1 LLRTMPAND
10 ASLVSVRRLM
20 LGVAL
25 GLILL
30 ATLTPVPGARLPD
43 FVGCV
48 ICGVR
53 GWSDALANL
62 ILFVPLG
69 AALLANGRTGPR
81 AVGLAGLLSA
91 GIELAQISI
100 PGRDPSLGDVCFNTL
115 GAAVGQV
122 TAALA
127 LRLAAPPNRA
137 ASRLSFGFA
146 VGVAVVTGVTGWL
159 LSPALPHSALHA
171 WYSPDRPDLEL
182 YRGRVISTSLGSVAF
197 RTSVFRNPDEVR
209 RSLLTGAP
217 LRIVALAGVRVR
229 ALAPMLVIEDE
240 DGNELLL
247 TGPDRDDW
255 VLRLR
260 TRAASFRLDQPDLR
274 LRGALT
280 RGRVAPGDTLRVEA
294 RRGRDG
300 YCLRVNETQA
310 CSLGFTIG
318 SGWAL
323 LLYPRH
329 FPPWLQRLL
338 GAGWVAGLVVPVG
351 FWARKRWETVLGGV
365 LLLGTLALLPP
376 LVGLLPTPSAQW
388 LGAAVGGLIG
398 YGLQMLTAG
407 VHDRRT

>member
-1 LLRTMPAND
+1 MPAKD
-10 ASLVSVRRLM
+10 ASSVSIRRLM

-30 ATLTPVPGARLPD
+30 ATLTPFPGAGLPD

-69 AALLANGRTGPR
+69 AALLANGRTGAR

-91 GIELAQISI
+91 GIELAQIFI

-127 LRLAAPPNRA
+127 LRLAACSGRA
-137 ASRLSFGFA
+137 AARLSLVSA
-146 VGVAVVTGVTGWL
+146 IGVAVVTGVTGWL
-159 LSPALPHSALHA
+159 LSPALPLSALRA

-182 YRGRVISTSLGSVAF
+182 FRGRVISTSLGSVPF
-197 RTSVFRNPDEVR
+197 RTSVVPNPDEMR

-217 LRIVALAGVRVR
+217 LRIVTLAGARAR
-229 ALAPMLVIEDE
+229 ALAPMLVLEDA

-260 TRAASFRLDQPDLR
+260 TRAASLRLDQPDLR
-274 LRGALT
+274 LRGALI
-280 RGRVAPGDTLRVEA
+280 RVAPGDTLRIEA
-294 RRGRDG
+294 RRDPDG

-310 CSLGFTIG
+310 CRLGFTIG

-338 GAGWVAGLVVPVG
+338 GAGWVAGLVVPIG
-351 FWARKRWETVLGGV
+351 FWARKRWETVVGGA
-365 LLLGTLALLPP
+365 LLLVMLALLPP
-376 LVGLLPTPSAQW
+376 LVGLLPTPGAQW
-388 LGAAVGGLIG
+388 LGAGVGSLIG
-398 YGLQMLTAG
+398 YGLQLLTAG

>member
-1 LLRTMPAND
+1 MPATD
-10 ASLVSVRRLM
+10 ASYVSIRRLM

-30 ATLTPVPGARLPD
+30 ATLTPFPDAGPPD

-91 GIELAQISI
+91 GIEVAQIFI

-127 LRLAAPPNRA
+127 LKLAACSGRA
-137 ASRLSFGFA
+137 AARLSLVSA
-146 VGVAVVTGVTGWL
+146 IGVAVVTAVTGWL
-159 LSPALPHSALHA
+159 LLPALPLSALRS

-182 YRGRVISTSLGSVAF
+182 FRGRVISTSLGSVPF
-197 RTSVFRNPDEVR
+197 RTSVFHNPDEVR

-217 LRIVALAGVRVR
+217 LRIVALAGAR
-229 ALAPMLVIEDE
+229 ARKLAPTLVIEDE

-260 TRAASFRLDQPDLR
+260 TRAASLRLDQPDLR

-280 RGRVAPGDTLRVEA
+280 RVAPGDTLRIEA
-294 RRGRDG
+294 RRDPDG

-310 CSLGFTIG
+310 CRLGFTIG

-338 GAGWVAGLVVPVG
+338 GAGWVAGMVVPIG
-351 FWARKRWETVLGGV
+351 FWARKRSETLVGGA
-365 LLLGTLALLPP
+365 LLLVTLALLPP
-376 LVGLLPTPSAQW
+376 LVGLLPTPGAQW
-388 LGAAVGGLIG
+388 LGAGVGSLIG
-398 YGLQMLTAG
+398 YGLQLLTAG

>member
-1 LLRTMPAND
+1 
-10 ASLVSVRRLM
+10 M

-30 ATLTPVPGARLPD
+30 ATLTPFPGARLPD

-91 GIELAQISI
+91 GIELAQIFI

-127 LRLAAPPNRA
+127 LQLAACSGRA
-137 ASRLSFGFA
+137 AARLSLVSA
-146 VGVAVVTGVTGWL
+146 IGVAVVTGVTGWL
-159 LSPALPHSALHA
+159 LLPALPLSALRA

-182 YRGRVISTSLGSVAF
+182 FRGRVISTSLGSVPF
-197 RTSVFRNPDEVR
+197 RTSVFPNPDEVR

-217 LRIVALAGVRVR
+217 LRIVTLAGARAR
-229 ALAPMLVIEDE
+229 ALAPMLVIEDA

-247 TGPDRDDW
+247 TGLDRDDW

-260 TRAASFRLDQPDLR
+260 TRAASLRLDQPDLR

-280 RGRVAPGDTLRVEA
+280 RVAPGDTLRIEA
-294 RRGRDG
+294 RRDPDG

-310 CSLGFTIG
+310 CRLGFTIG

-338 GAGWVAGLVVPVG
+338 GAGWVAGLVVPIG
-351 FWARKRWETVLGGV
+351 FWARKRWETVVGGA
-365 LLLGTLALLPP
+365 LLLVTLALLPP
-376 LVGLLPTPSAQW
+376 LVGLLPTSGAQW
-388 LGAAVGGLIG
+388 LGAGVGSLIG
-398 YGLQMLTAG
+398 YGLQLLTAG

>member
-1 LLRTMPAND
+1 MPAKD
-10 ASLVSVRRLM
+10 VSSVSIGRLM

-30 ATLTPVPGARLPD
+30 ATLTPFPGARLPD

-91 GIELAQISI
+91 GIELAQIFI

-127 LRLAAPPNRA
+127 LKLATCSGRA
-137 ASRLSFGFA
+137 AARLSLVSA
-146 VGVAVVTGVTGWL
+146 IGVAVVTGVTGWL
-159 LSPALPHSALHA
+159 LLPALPLSALRA

-182 YRGRVISTSLGSVAF
+182 FRGRVISTSLGSVPF
-197 RTSVFRNPDEVR
+197 RTSVFPNPDEVR

-217 LRIVALAGVRVR
+217 LRIVALAGARAR

-260 TRAASFRLDQPDLR
+260 TRAASHRLDQPDLR

-280 RGRVAPGDTLRVEA
+280 RVAPGDTLRIEA
-294 RRGRDG
+294 RRDPDG

-310 CSLGFTIG
+310 CRLGFTIG

-323 LLYPRH
+323 LLYLRH

-338 GAGWVAGLVVPVG
+338 GAAWVAGLVVPIG
-351 FWARKRWETVLGGV
+351 FWARKRWETVVGGS
-365 LLLGTLALLPP
+365 LLFITLALLPP
-376 LVGLLPTPSAQW
+376 LVGLLPTPGAQW
-388 LGAAVGGLIG
+388 LGAGVGGLIG
-398 YGLQMLTAG
+398 YGLQRLTAG
-407 VHDRRT
+407 VHDWRT

>member
-1 LLRTMPAND
+1 MPAKD
-10 ASLVSVRRLM
+10 VSSVSIGRLM

-30 ATLTPVPGARLPD
+30 ATLTPFPGARLPD

-91 GIELAQISI
+91 GIELAQIFI

-127 LRLAAPPNRA
+127 LKLAACSGRA
-137 ASRLSFGFA
+137 AARLSLVSA
-146 VGVAVVTGVTGWL
+146 IGVAVVTGVTGWL
-159 LSPALPHSALHA
+159 LLPALPLSALRA

-182 YRGRVISTSLGSVAF
+182 FRGRVISTSLGSVPF
-197 RTSVFRNPDEVR
+197 RTSVFPNPDEAR

-217 LRIVALAGVRVR
+217 LRIVALAGARAR

-260 TRAASFRLDQPDLR
+260 TRAASHRLDQPDLR

-280 RGRVAPGDTLRVEA
+280 RVAPGDTLRIEA
-294 RRGRDG
+294 RRDPDG

-310 CSLGFTIG
+310 CRLGFTIG

-323 LLYPRH
+323 LLYLRH

-338 GAGWVAGLVVPVG
+338 GAGWVAGLVVPIG
-351 FWARKRWETVLGGV
+351 FWARKRWQTVVGGS
-365 LLLGTLALLPP
+365 LLFITLALLPP
-376 LVGLLPTPSAQW
+376 LVGLLPTPGAQW
-388 LGAAVGGLIG
+388 LGAGVGGLIG
-398 YGLQMLTAG
+398 YGLQRLTAG
-407 VHDRRT
+407 VHDWRT

>member
-1 LLRTMPAND
+1 MPAKD
-10 ASLVSVRRLM
+10 VSSVSIGRLM

-30 ATLTPVPGARLPD
+30 ATLTPFPGARLPD

-91 GIELAQISI
+91 GIELAQIFI

-127 LRLAAPPNRA
+127 LKLAACSGRA
-137 ASRLSFGFA
+137 AARLSLVSA
-146 VGVAVVTGVTGWL
+146 IGVAVVTGVTGWL
-159 LSPALPHSALHA
+159 LLPALPLSALRA

-182 YRGRVISTSLGSVAF
+182 FRGRVISTSLGSVPF
-197 RTSVFRNPDEVR
+197 RTSVFPNPDEVR

-217 LRIVALAGVRVR
+217 LRIVALAGARAR

-260 TRAASFRLDQPDLR
+260 TRAASHRLDQPDLR

-280 RGRVAPGDTLRVEA
+280 RVAPGDTLRIEA
-294 RRGRDG
+294 RRDPDG

-310 CSLGFTIG
+310 CRLGFTIG

-323 LLYPRH
+323 LLYLRH

-338 GAGWVAGLVVPVG
+338 GAAWVAGLVVPIG
-351 FWARKRWETVLGGV
+351 FWARKRWETVVGGS
-365 LLLGTLALLPP
+365 LLFITLALLPP
-376 LVGLLPTPSAQW
+376 LVGLLPTPGAQW
-388 LGAAVGGLIG
+388 LGAGVGGLIG
-398 YGLQMLTAG
+398 YGLQRLTAG
-407 VHDRRT
+407 VHDWRT

>member
-1 LLRTMPAND
+1 MPATD
-10 ASLVSVRRLM
+10 ASSISIRRLM

-30 ATLTPVPGARLPD
+30 ATLTPFPGARLPD

-48 ICGVR
+48 ICGMR
-53 GWSDALANL
+53 GWSDALVNL

-91 GIELAQISI
+91 GIELAQIFI

-122 TAALA
+122 TAVLA
-127 LRLAAPPNRA
+127 LKLAACSGRA
-137 ASRLSFGFA
+137 ATRLSLVSA
-146 VGVAVVTGVTGWL
+146 IGVAVVTAVTGWL
-159 LSPALPHSALHA
+159 LLPALPLSALSA

-182 YRGRVISTSLGSVAF
+182 FRGRVISTSLGSVPF
-197 RTSVFRNPDEVR
+197 RTSVFPNPDEVR

-217 LRIVALAGVRVR
+217 LRIVALAGARAR

-260 TRAASFRLDQPDLR
+260 TRAASLRLDQPDLR

-280 RGRVAPGDTLRVEA
+280 RVAPGDTLRIEA
-294 RRGRDG
+294 RRDPDG

-310 CSLGFTIG
+310 CRLGFTIG

-323 LLYPRH
+323 LLYLRH

-338 GAGWVAGLVVPVG
+338 GAGWVAGMVVPIG
-351 FWARKRWETVLGGV
+351 FWARKRWETVVGGS
-365 LLLGTLALLPP
+365 LLFITLALLPP
-376 LVGLLPTPSAQW
+376 LAGLLPTPGAQW
-388 LGAAVGGLIG
+388 LGAGVGGLIG
-398 YGLQMLTAG
+398 YGLQLLTAG

>member
-1 LLRTMPAND
+1 MPATD
-10 ASLVSVRRLM
+10 ASSVSIRRLM

-30 ATLTPVPGARLPD
+30 ATLTPFPGARLPD

-48 ICGVR
+48 ICGMR
-53 GWSDALANL
+53 GWSDALVNL

-91 GIELAQISI
+91 GIELAQIFI

-122 TAALA
+122 TAVLA
-127 LRLAAPPNRA
+127 LKLAACSGRA
-137 ASRLSFGFA
+137 ATRLSLVSA
-146 VGVAVVTGVTGWL
+146 IGVAVVTAVTGWL
-159 LSPALPHSALHA
+159 LLPALPLSALSA

-182 YRGRVISTSLGSVAF
+182 FRGRVISTSLGSVPF
-197 RTSVFRNPDEVR
+197 RTSVFPNPDEVR

-217 LRIVALAGVRVR
+217 LRIVALAGARAR

-260 TRAASFRLDQPDLR
+260 TRAASLRLDQPDLR
-274 LRGALT
+274 LRGALI
-280 RGRVAPGDTLRVEA
+280 RVAPGDTLRIEA
-294 RRGRDG
+294 RRDPDG

-310 CSLGFTIG
+310 CRLGFTIG

-323 LLYPRH
+323 LLYLRH

-338 GAGWVAGLVVPVG
+338 GAGWVAGMVVPIG
-351 FWARKRWETVLGGV
+351 FWARKRWETVVGGS
-365 LLLGTLALLPP
+365 LLFITLALLPP
-376 LVGLLPTPSAQW
+376 LAGLLPTPGAQW
-388 LGAAVGGLIG
+388 LGAGVGGLIG
-398 YGLQMLTAG
+398 YGLQLLTAG

>member
-1 LLRTMPAND
+1 MPATD
-10 ASLVSVRRLM
+10 SSHVSIRRLM

-30 ATLTPVPGARLPD
+30 ATLTPFRGARLPD

-69 AALLANGRTGPR
+69 AALLANRRTGPR

-91 GIELAQISI
+91 GIELAQIFI

-127 LRLAAPPNRA
+127 LKLAAHSGRA
-137 ASRLSFGFA
+137 AARLSLVSA
-146 VGVAVVTGVTGWL
+146 IGVAIVTGVTGWL
-159 LSPALPHSALHA
+159 LLPALPLSALRA

-182 YRGRVISTSLGSVAF
+182 FRGRVISTSLGSVPF
-197 RTSVFRNPDEVR
+197 RTSFFPNPDEVR

-217 LRIVALAGVRVR
+217 LRIVALAGARAR

-240 DGNELLL
+240 DENELLL

-260 TRAASFRLDQPDLR
+260 TRAASLRLDQPDLR

-280 RGRVAPGDTLRVEA
+280 RVAPGDTLRIEA
-294 RRGRDG
+294 RRDPDG

-310 CSLGFTIG
+310 CRFGFTIG

-329 FPPWLQRLL
+329 FPPWLQRVLS
-338 GAGWVAGLVVPVG
+338 AGWVAGLVVPIG
-351 FWARKRWETVLGGV
+351 YWARKRWETAVAGA
-365 LLLGTLALLPP
+365 LLLVTLALLPP
-376 LVGLLPTPSAQW
+376 LVGLLPTPGALW
-388 LGAAVGGLIG
+388 LGAGVGGLVG
-398 YGLQMLTAG
+398 YGVQMLTAG
-407 VHDRRT
+407 VYDRRT

>member
-1 LLRTMPAND
+1 MPAKD
-10 ASLVSVRRLM
+10 VSSVSIGRLM

-30 ATLTPVPGARLPD
+30 ATLTPFPGARLPD

-91 GIELAQISI
+91 GIELAQIFI

-127 LRLAAPPNRA
+127 LKLAACSGRA
-137 ASRLSFGFA
+137 AARLSLVSA
-146 VGVAVVTGVTGWL
+146 IGVAVVTGVTGWL
-159 LSPALPHSALHA
+159 LLPALPLSALRA

-182 YRGRVISTSLGSVAF
+182 FRGRVISTSLGSVPF
-197 RTSVFRNPDEVR
+197 RTSVFPNPDEAR

-217 LRIVALAGVRVR
+217 LRIVALAGARAR

-260 TRAASFRLDQPDLR
+260 TRAASHRLDQPDLR

-280 RGRVAPGDTLRVEA
+280 RVAPGDTLRIEA
-294 RRGRDG
+294 RRDPDG

-310 CSLGFTIG
+310 CRLGFTIG

-323 LLYPRH
+323 LLYLRH

-338 GAGWVAGLVVPVG
+338 GAAWVAGLVVPIG
-351 FWARKRWETVLGGV
+351 FWARKRWETVVGGA
-365 LLLGTLALLPP
+365 LLLVTLALLPP
-376 LVGLLPTPSAQW
+376 VVGLLPTPGAQW
-388 LGAAVGGLIG
+388 LGAGVGSLIG
-398 YGLQMLTAG
+398 YGLQLLTAG

>member
-1 LLRTMPAND
+1 MPATD
-10 ASLVSVRRLM
+10 ASSVSIRRLM

-30 ATLTPVPGARLPD
+30 ATLTPFPGARLPD

-48 ICGVR
+48 ICGMR
-53 GWSDALANL
+53 GWSDALVNL

-91 GIELAQISI
+91 GIELAQIFI

-122 TAALA
+122 TAVLA
-127 LRLAAPPNRA
+127 LKLAACSGRA
-137 ASRLSFGFA
+137 ATRLSLVSA
-146 VGVAVVTGVTGWL
+146 IGVAVVTAVTGWL
-159 LSPALPHSALHA
+159 LLPALPLSALSA

-182 YRGRVISTSLGSVAF
+182 FRGRVISTSLGSVPF
-197 RTSVFRNPDEVR
+197 RTSVFPNPDKVR

-217 LRIVALAGVRVR
+217 LRIVALAGARAR

-260 TRAASFRLDQPDLR
+260 TRAASLRLDQPDLR
-274 LRGALT
+274 LRGALI
-280 RGRVAPGDTLRVEA
+280 RVAPGDTLRIEA
-294 RRGRDG
+294 RRDPDG

-310 CSLGFTIG
+310 CRLGFTIG

-323 LLYPRH
+323 LLYLRH

-338 GAGWVAGLVVPVG
+338 GAGWVAGMVVPIG
-351 FWARKRWETVLGGV
+351 FWARKRWETVVGGS
-365 LLLGTLALLPP
+365 LLFITLALLPP
-376 LVGLLPTPSAQW
+376 LAGLLPTPGAQW
-388 LGAAVGGLIG
+388 LGAGVGGLIG
-398 YGLQMLTAG
+398 YGLQLLTAG

>member
-1 LLRTMPAND
+1 MPAKD
-10 ASLVSVRRLM
+10 GSRVSVPRLM

-30 ATLTPVPGARLPD
+30 ATLTPFPGARLPD

-53 GWSDALANL
+53 GWSDALVNL

-69 AALLANGRTGPR
+69 AALLAIGRTGPR

-91 GIELAQISI
+91 GIELAQIFI

-122 TAALA
+122 TTALA
-127 LRLAAPPNRA
+127 LRLGVPAKRA
-137 ASRLSFGFA
+137 AARLSLGSA
-146 VGVAVVTGVTGWL
+146 VAVVVVTGGTSWL
-159 LSPALPHSALHA
+159 LSPVLPDSTLRA

-182 YRGRVISTSLGSVAF
+182 YHGRVISTSLGSVPF
-197 RTSVFRNPDEVR
+197 RTSVLPEPDEVR

-217 LRIVALAGVRVR
+217 LRIVALAGARVR
-229 ALAPMLVIEDE
+229 ALAPTLVIEDE
-240 DGNELLL
+240 YGNELLL

-255 VLRLR
+255 VLRVR
-260 TRAASFRLDQPDLR
+260 TRAASLRLDQPDLR

-280 RGRVAPGDTLRVEA
+280 RVAPGDTLRVEA
-294 RRGRDG
+294 RRDPDG
-300 YCLRVNETQA
+300 YCLRVNETQT
-310 CSLGFTIG
+310 CRLGFTIG
-318 SGWAL
+318 SGWTL

-338 GAGWVAGLVVPVG
+338 GAGWVAVMVVPVG
-351 FWARKRWETVLGGV
+351 FWARKRWETAVGGA
-365 LLLGTLALLPP
+365 LLLGTLALLPR

-388 LGAAVGGLIG
+388 LGAGVGGLVG
-398 YGLQMLTAG
+398 YGLRMLTAG
-407 VHDRRT
+407 VHERRT

>member
-1 LLRTMPAND
+1 MPAKD
-10 ASLVSVRRLM
+10 ASSVSIRRLM

-30 ATLTPVPGARLPD
+30 ATLTPFPGAGLPD

-69 AALLANGRTGPR
+69 AALLANGRTGAR

-91 GIELAQISI
+91 GIELAQIFI

-127 LRLAAPPNRA
+127 LRLAACSGRA
-137 ASRLSFGFA
+137 AARLSLVSA
-146 VGVAVVTGVTGWL
+146 IGVAVVTGVTGWL
-159 LSPALPHSALHA
+159 LLPALPLSALRA

-182 YRGRVISTSLGSVAF
+182 FRGRVISTSLGSVPF
-197 RTSVFRNPDEVR
+197 RTSVVPNPDEVR

-217 LRIVALAGVRVR
+217 LRIVTLAGARAR
-229 ALAPMLVIEDE
+229 ALAPMLVIEDA
-240 DGNELLL
+240 DRNELLL

-260 TRAASFRLDQPDLR
+260 TRAASLRLDQPDLR
-274 LRGALT
+274 LRGALI
-280 RGRVAPGDTLRVEA
+280 RVAPGDTLRIEA
-294 RRGRDG
+294 RRDPDG

-310 CSLGFTIG
+310 CRLGFTIG

-338 GAGWVAGLVVPVG
+338 GAGWVAGLVVPIG
-351 FWARKRWETVLGGV
+351 FWARKRWETVVGGA
-365 LLLGTLALLPP
+365 LLLVMLALLPP
-376 LVGLLPTPSAQW
+376 LVGLLPTPGAQW
-388 LGAAVGGLIG
+388 LGAGVGSLIG
-398 YGLQMLTAG
+398 YGLQLLTAG

>member
-1 LLRTMPAND
+1 MPATD
-10 ASLVSVRRLM
+10 ASYVSIRRLM

-30 ATLTPVPGARLPD
+30 ATLTPFPGAGLPD

-91 GIELAQISI
+91 GIEVAQIFI

-127 LRLAAPPNRA
+127 LKLAACSGRA
-137 ASRLSFGFA
+137 AARLSLVSA
-146 VGVAVVTGVTGWL
+146 IGVAVVTAVTGWL
-159 LSPALPHSALHA
+159 LLPALPLSALRS

-182 YRGRVISTSLGSVAF
+182 FRGRVISTSLGSVPF
-197 RTSVFRNPDEVR
+197 RTSVFPNPDEVR

-217 LRIVALAGVRVR
+217 LRIVALAGAR
-229 ALAPMLVIEDE
+229 ARKLAPTLVIEDE

-260 TRAASFRLDQPDLR
+260 TRAASLRLDQPDLR

-280 RGRVAPGDTLRVEA
+280 RVAPGDTLRIEA
-294 RRGRDG
+294 RRDPDG

-310 CSLGFTIG
+310 CRLGFTIG

-338 GAGWVAGLVVPVG
+338 GAAWVAGLVVPIG
-351 FWARKRWETVLGGV
+351 FWARKRSETVVGGA
-365 LLLGTLALLPP
+365 LLLVTLALLPP
-376 LVGLLPTPSAQW
+376 LVGLLPTPDAQW
-388 LGAAVGGLIG
+388 LGAGVGSLIG
-398 YGLQMLTAG
+398 VGLQLLTAG

>member
-1 LLRTMPAND
+1 MPAKD
-10 ASLVSVRRLM
+10 VSSVSIGRLM

-30 ATLTPVPGARLPD
+30 ATLTPFPGARLPD

-91 GIELAQISI
+91 GIELAQIFI

-127 LRLAAPPNRA
+127 LKLAACSGRA
-137 ASRLSFGFA
+137 AARLSLVSA
-146 VGVAVVTGVTGWL
+146 IGVAVVTGVTGWL
-159 LSPALPHSALHA
+159 LLPALPLSALSA

-182 YRGRVISTSLGSVAF
+182 FRGRVISTSLGSVPF
-197 RTSVFRNPDEVR
+197 RTSVFPNPDEAR

-217 LRIVALAGVRVR
+217 LRIVALAGTRAR
-229 ALAPMLVIEDE
+229 ALAPVLVIEDE

-260 TRAASFRLDQPDLR
+260 TRAASLRLEQPDLR

-280 RGRVAPGDTLRVEA
+280 RVAPGDTLRIEA
-294 RRGRDG
+294 RRDPDG

-310 CSLGFTIG
+310 CRLGFTIG

-323 LLYPRH
+323 LLYLRH

-338 GAGWVAGLVVPVG
+338 GAAWVAGLVVPIG
-351 FWARKRWETVLGGV
+351 FWARKRWETVVGGA
-365 LLLGTLALLPP
+365 LLLVTLALLPP
-376 LVGLLPTPSAQW
+376 VVGLLPTPGAQW
-388 LGAAVGGLIG
+388 LGAGVGSLIDTG
-398 YGLQMLTAG
+398 CSG
-407 VHDRRT
+407 

>member
-1 LLRTMPAND
+1 
-10 ASLVSVRRLM
+10 M

-30 ATLTPVPGARLPD
+30 ATLAPFPGAGLPD

-91 GIELAQISI
+91 GIELAQIFI

-127 LRLAAPPNRA
+127 LKLAACSGRA
-137 ASRLSFGFA
+137 AARLSLVSA
-146 VGVAVVTGVTGWL
+146 IGVAVVTAVTGWL
-159 LSPALPHSALHA
+159 LLPALPLSALRS

-182 YRGRVISTSLGSVAF
+182 FRGRVISTSLGAVPF
-197 RTSVFRNPDEVR
+197 RTSVFPNPDEAR

-217 LRIVALAGVRVR
+217 LRIVAIAGARAR
-229 ALAPMLVIEDE
+229 ALAPTLVIDDE

-260 TRAASFRLDQPDLR
+260 TRAASLRLDQPDLR

-280 RGRVAPGDTLRVEA
+280 RVAPGDTLRIEA
-294 RRGRDG
+294 RRDPDG

-310 CSLGFTIG
+310 CHLGFTIG

-329 FPPWLQRLL
+329 FTPWLQRLL
-338 GAGWVAGLVVPVG
+338 GAGWVAGMVVPIG
-351 FWARKRWETVLGGV
+351 FWARKRSETVVAGA
-365 LLLGTLALLPP
+365 LLLVTLALLPR
-376 LVGLLPTPSAQW
+376 LVGLLPTPGAQW
-388 LGAAVGGLIG
+388 LGAGVGSLIG
-398 YGLQMLTAG
+398 VGLQLLTAG

>member
-1 LLRTMPAND
+1 MPAKD
-10 ASLVSVRRLM
+10 VSSVSIGRLM

-30 ATLTPVPGARLPD
+30 ATLTPFPGARLPD

-91 GIELAQISI
+91 GIELAQIFI

-127 LRLAAPPNRA
+127 LKLAACSGRA
-137 ASRLSFGFA
+137 AARLSLVSA
-146 VGVAVVTGVTGWL
+146 IGVAVVTGVTGWL
-159 LSPALPHSALHA
+159 LLPALPLSALRA

-182 YRGRVISTSLGSVAF
+182 FRGRVISTSLGSVPF
-197 RTSVFRNPDEVR
+197 RTSVFPNPDEAR

-217 LRIVALAGVRVR
+217 LRIVALAGARAR

-260 TRAASFRLDQPDLR
+260 TRAASHRLDQPDLR

-280 RGRVAPGDTLRVEA
+280 RVAPGDTLRIEA
-294 RRGRDG
+294 RRDPDG

-310 CSLGFTIG
+310 CRLGFTIG

-323 LLYPRH
+323 LLYLRH

-338 GAGWVAGLVVPVG
+338 GAGWVAGLVVPIG
-351 FWARKRWETVLGGV
+351 FWARKRWETVVGGS
-365 LLLGTLALLPP
+365 LLFITLALLPP
-376 LVGLLPTPSAQW
+376 LVGLLPTPGAQW
-388 LGAAVGGLIG
+388 LGAGVGGLIG
-398 YGLQMLTAG
+398 YGLQRLTAG
-407 VHDRRT
+407 VHDWRT